1 MHPDGLPSAEVLG
14 ENPAPPRVQGS
25 ASHLRTNQYAQLK
38 RLIKKN
44 GLLDRQ
50 PAYHAGKMAFTLGLL
65 AVSLALLFVIGDTW
79 FQLLN
84 AIYLAFVF
92 VQISLLAH
100 DFGHR
105 QFTFRAPWKNDW
117 LTLVFPFRSAYRL
130 SRDPPYRSGVSQR
143 TIMPLFDPFDHFTL
157 LFLIMVYKAVRT

>member
-1 MHPDGLPSAEVLG
+1 MHSDRLPSTEVLW

-25 ASHLRTNQYAQLK
+25 GSHLRTNHYAQLK

-50 PAYHAGKMAFTLGLL
+50 PAYYTGKTGFTLILL
-65 AVSLALLFVIGDTW
+65 AVSLALLFVLGDTW

-84 AIYLAFVF
+84 AAYLAFVF
-92 VQISLLAH
+92 VQISLLSH

-105 QFTFRAPWKNDW
+105 QFTFHSSRKNDW

-130 SRDPPYRSGVSQR
+130 SRDPPYQSGVSQR
-143 TIMPLFDPFDHFTL
+143 IIMPLFLIL
-157 LFLIMVYKAVRT
+157 LTILLYFS

>member
-1 MHPDGLPSAEVLG
+1 MHPDRLPSTEVLG

-105 QFTFRAPWKNDW
+105 QFTLYSSRKNDW
-117 LTLVFPFRSAYRL
+117 LTLVFPFQSACRL
-130 SRDPPYRSGVSQR
+130 SRDPPYQSGVSQR
-143 TIMPLFDPFDHFTL
+143 IIMPLFDPFDYFTL

>member
-1 MHPDGLPSAEVLG
+1 MHPDRLPSTEVLG

-25 ASHLRTNQYAQLK
+25 ASHLRTDQYAQLK

-44 GLLDRQ
+44 GLPVQQ

-105 QFTFRAPWKNDW
+105 QFTYRAPWKNDW

-130 SRDPPYRSGVSQR
+130 SRDPPYQSGVSQR
-143 TIMPLFDPFDHFTL
+143 IIMPLFLIL
-157 LFLIMVYKAVRT
+157 LTILLYFS

>member
-130 SRDPPYRSGVSQR
+130 SRDPPYQSGVSQR
-143 TIMPLFDPFDHFTL
+143 IIMPP
-157 LFLIMVYKAVRT
+157 FLILLPILLYFSL

>member
-25 ASHLRTNQYAQLK
+25 ASHLRTTQYAQLK
-38 RLIKKN
+38 RLIKNN

-130 SRDPPYRSGVSQR
+130 SRDPPYQSGVSQR
-143 TIMPLFDPFDHFTL
+143 IIMPP
-157 LFLIMVYKAVRT
+157 FLILLTILLYFSL

>member
-1 MHPDGLPSAEVLG
+1 MHSDRLSATEVLG
-14 ENPAPPRVQGS
+14 ENPAPPRVQRS
-25 ASHLRTNQYAQLK
+25 ASHFRNNQYAQLK

-44 GLLDRQ
+44 GLPDRQ

-92 VQISLLAH
+92 VQISLIAH

-105 QFTFRAPWKNDW
+105 QFTYRTPWKNDW
-117 LTLVFPFRSAYRL
+117 LTLIL
-130 SRDPPYRSGVSQR
+130 GNLLLGISRQWWIDKHNDHHGHPNQLDLDPDV
-143 TIMPLFDPFDHFTL
+143 
-157 LFLIMVYKAVRT
+157 

>member
-1 MHPDGLPSAEVLG
+1 
-14 ENPAPPRVQGS
+14 
-25 ASHLRTNQYAQLK
+25 LK
-38 RLIKKN
+38 RLIKHN

-50 PAYHAGKMAFTLGLL
+50 PAYYTGKTGFTLILL
-65 AVSLALLFVIGDTW
+65 AVSLALLFVLGDTW

-84 AIYLAFVF
+84 AAYLAFVF
-92 VQISLLAH
+92 VQISLLSH

-105 QFTFRAPWKNDW
+105 QFTSHSSRKNDW

-130 SRDPPYRSGVSQR
+130 SRDPPYQSGVSQR
-143 TIMPLFDPFDHFTL
+143 IIMPLFDSFDYFTL

>member
-1 MHPDGLPSAEVLG
+1 
-14 ENPAPPRVQGS
+14 
-25 ASHLRTNQYAQLK
+25 LK

-105 QFTFRAPWKNDW
+105 QFTLYSSRKNDW
-117 LTLVFPFRSAYRL
+117 LTLVFPFQSACRL
-130 SRDPPYRSGVSQR
+130 SRDPPYQSGVSQR
-143 TIMPLFDPFDHFTL
+143 IIMPLFLIL
-157 LFLIMVYKAVRT
+157 LTILLYFS

>member
-1 MHPDGLPSAEVLG
+1 MHPDRLPSTEVLG
-14 ENPAPPRVQGS
+14 EILAPLPVQGF

-65 AVSLALLFVIGDTW
+65 AVSLTLLFVLDDTW

-84 AIYLAFVF
+84 AIYLTFVF
-92 VQISLLAH
+92 VQISFLAN

-105 QFTFRAPWKNDW
+105 QFTYRAP
-117 LTLVFPFRSAYRL
+117 
-130 SRDPPYRSGVSQR
+130 
-143 TIMPLFDPFDHFTL
+143 
-157 LFLIMVYKAVRT
+157 

>member
-1 MHPDGLPSAEVLG
+1 MHSDRLPSTEVLG

-25 ASHLRTNQYAQLK
+25 TSHLRTNQFAQLK
-38 RLIKKN
+38 RLIKQN

-50 PAYHAGKMAFTLGLL
+50 PTYYAGKMAFTLGLL
-65 AVSLALLFVIGDTW
+65 AVSLALLFVLGDTW

-105 QFTFRAPWKNDW
+105 QFTFHSSRKNDW

-130 SRDPPYRSGVSQR
+130 SHDPPYQS
-143 TIMPLFDPFDHFTL
+143 
-157 LFLIMVYKAVRT
+157 

>member
-1 MHPDGLPSAEVLG
+1 MHPDRLPSTEVLR

-25 ASHLRTNQYAQLK
+25 ASHLRTNQHAQLK

-105 QFTFRAPWKNDW
+105 QFTYRAPWKNDW

-130 SRDPPYRSGVSQR
+130 SRDAPYQSGVSQR
-143 TIMPLFDPFDHFTL
+143 IIMPLFDPFDDFTL
-157 LFLIMVYKAVRT
+157 LFSTMVYKAV

>member
-1 MHPDGLPSAEVLG
+1 MHSDRLSATDALG
-14 ENPAPPRVQGS
+14 ENPAPPPVQGS
-25 ASHLRTNQYAQLK
+25 ASHFRNNQYAQLK
-38 RLIKKN
+38 RLIKMN

-130 SRDPPYRSGVSQR
+130 SRDPPYQSGVSQR
-143 TIMPLFDPFDHFTL
+143 IIMPP
-157 LFLIMVYKAVRT
+157 FLILLTILLYFSL

>member
-1 MHPDGLPSAEVLG
+1 
-14 ENPAPPRVQGS
+14 
-25 ASHLRTNQYAQLK
+25 LK
-38 RLIKKN
+38 RLIKHN

-50 PAYHAGKMAFTLGLL
+50 PAYYTGKTIFTLGLL
-65 AVSLALLFVIGDTW
+65 AVSLALLFVLGDTW

-84 AIYLAFVF
+84 AAYLAFVF
-92 VQISLLAH
+92 VQISLLSH

-105 QFTFRAPWKNDW
+105 QFTFHSSRKNDW

-130 SRDPPYRSGVSQR
+130 SRDPPYQSGVSQR
-143 TIMPLFDPFDHFTL
+143 IIMPLFDSFDYFTL

>member
-1 MHPDGLPSAEVLG
+1 MHPDRLPSTEVLG

-25 ASHLRTNQYAQLK
+25 ASHFRTNQYAQLK

-92 VQISLLAH
+92 VQISLLSH

-105 QFTFRAPWKNDW
+105 QFTFRAPGRTTGSRSYSLSEVHIASPAIH
-117 LTLVFPFRSAYRL
+117 LTKAVCLSASLCR
-130 SRDPPYRSGVSQR
+130 
-143 TIMPLFDPFDHFTL
+143 
-157 LFLIMVYKAVRT
+157 FLILLTILLYFS

>member
-1 MHPDGLPSAEVLG
+1 MHPDRLSSTDALG
-14 ENPAPPRVQGS
+14 ENPAPFPVQGS
-25 ASHLRTNQYAQLK
+25 APHFRKNQYAQLK

-44 GLLDRQ
+44 GLPDRQ

-65 AVSLALLFVIGDTW
+65 AVSLALLFVLDDTW

-92 VQISLLAH
+92 IQISLLAH

-105 QFTFRAPWKNDW
+105 QFTLYSSRKNDW
-117 LTLVFPFRSAYRL
+117 LTLVFPFQSAYRL
-130 SRDPPYRSGVSQR
+130 SRDPPYQSGVAQH
-143 TIMPLFDPFDHFTL
+143 TIMPLFDPFAHFTL
-157 LFLIMVYKAVRT
+157 LFMIMVYKAVRT

>member
-38 RLIKKN
+38 RLIKNN

-84 AIYLAFVF
+84 AIYLAFF

-105 QFTFRAPWKNDW
+105 QFTLYSSRKNDW
-117 LTLVFPFRSAYRL
+117 LTLVFPFQSACRL
-130 SRDPPYRSGVSQR
+130 SRDPPYQSGVSQR
-143 TIMPLFDPFDHFTL
+143 IIMPLFDPFDYFTL